1 MSDSQQPIVLHD
13 PYTTHIANVFRHA
26 DMDTDKYPTI
36 TWDVYPD
43 QMPKMI
49 VKNQRQLAGRDV
61 VLIASMCDCANG
73 FRVAMMLRH
82 LSECNPM
89 SLTLIV
95 TAYMYGT
102 DDRSDRPGMV
112 VTAKHAIGIIEDSMR
127 KAHGMR
133 QRVFVIEPHT
143 LQLLSFYQGSMH
155 RIDAMPTLLNT
166 VLAQHKMSGH
176 GGSLCVVMPDN
187 GADKRYGSVV
197 NEIAGLCKVVCN
209 KTRQVDGTVT
219 TTIAEDHRD
228 VASPIS
234 GYVIIDDLIRSG
246 LTLIKCYDA
255 LRLLVGPDARFYVA
269 AVHADFVGD
278 AIDAISRSGVDLFY
292 ITDSNRN
299 ASDRVAN
306 NSKFVVLPCAAAIDL
321 AKL

>member
-13 PYTTHIANVFRHA
+13 PYTAHIASVFRHA

-36 TWDVYPD
+36 AWDAYQD

-49 VKNQRQLAGRDV
+49 VTNQRQLAGRDV

-82 LSECNPM
+82 LGECNPK

-127 KAHGMR
+127 KAHGVP

-143 LQLLSFYQGSMH
+143 LQLLSFYQGSMQ

-166 VLAQHKMSGH
+166 VHAQHKMSGH

-209 KTRQVDGTVT
+209 KTREVDGTVRT
-219 TTIAEDHRD
+219 AIAEDHRD
-228 VASPIS
+228 AVIG
-234 GYVIIDDLIRSG
+234 GYVIIDDIIRSG
-246 LTLIKCYDA
+246 GTLIQCYNA
-255 LRLLVGPDARFYVA
+255 IRNLAGLDARIYVA
-269 AVHADFVGD
+269 VVHADFVGN

-299 ASDRVAN
+299 ASDKVIGN
-306 NSKFVVLPCAAAIDL
+306 PKFVVLPCAAAIDL